1 MWYLDG
7 GLFDNAPLGLAR
19 DLVEL
24 GADHRKQDRRYLFV
38 EPVLE
43 TAGPGH
49 HGFEGPPSTLS
60 GMASALTR
68 AVLGQGAARDWA
80 TANRI
85 NSRLEILHALVE
97 RLPELAP
104 DLADREALAL
114 GRYVGELAEHVAE
127 VQVSEGRGAEGGSD
141 DPAGDHLDSQVE
153 RIEADPAYASALSQA
168 DSRAARARLAKL
180 IFVLEAAAGLQD
192 KDVLPLYLV
201 APDSGEDL
209 AGDFMGHFGGFF
221 HREWRAND
229 FRAGRRD
236 ARRVIE
242 ETLSDVISY
251 DPGDKAE
258 YQVKKMDPSFDSIPA
273 AGKARL
279 RDLAD
284 AEADRVLSELK
295 PGAVATAFG
304 WAWKPVVR
312 RWAAERALAALR
324 NAR

>member
-1 MWYLDG
+1 
-7 GLFDNAPLGLAR
+7 
-19 DLVEL
+19 
-24 GADHRKQDRRYLFV
+24 
-38 EPVLE
+38 
-43 TAGPGH
+43 
-49 HGFEGPPSTLS
+49 
-60 GMASALTR
+60 
-68 AVLGQGAARDWA
+68 
-80 TANRI
+80 
-85 NSRLEILHALVE
+85 
-97 RLPELAP
+97 
-104 DLADREALAL
+104 
-114 GRYVGELAEHVAE
+114 
-127 VQVSEGRGAEGGSD
+127 
-141 DPAGDHLDSQVE
+141 
-153 RIEADPAYASALSQA
+153 
-168 DSRAARARLAKL
+168 
-180 IFVLEAAAGLQD
+180 
-192 KDVLPLYLV
+192 
-201 APDSGEDL
+201 
-209 AGDFMGHFGGFF
+209 MGHFGGFF

-284 AEADRVLSELK
+284 AEADRVLSELR